1 MGSRSPRA
9 GRRDHFAPVIVLGAC
24 TVRGS
29 GRSGRGRLDGS
40 SGLKTQSG
48 VSWQGAAPERGPE
61 TLGDSCHLRGPV
73 HCPPRPAALE
83 AQGLWP
89 LPLVLWERP
98 VPLHSSRKLRSV
110 GPGCCTG
117 ESAHGLLCCAWGW
130 HVPCLWLSPALP
142 SPCQAIC
149 TALEWPWG
157 TLRSVCV
164 RHTGHGRQ
172 TEGGPVPPLP
182 SPPNIPIGVTCKR
195 KGWRRGPVLP
205 TF

>member
-1 MGSRSPRA
+1 M
-9 GRRDHFAPVIVLGAC
+9 
-24 TVRGS
+24 RGS

-61 TLGDSCHLRGPV
+61 TLGDSCDLRGPV

-130 HVPCLWLSPALP
+130 YVPCLWLSPALP
-142 SPCQAIC
+142 SPCQAIVQ
-149 TALEWPWG
+149 P
-157 TLRSVCV
+157 SS
-164 RHTGHGRQ
+164 GHGVLCGRCVFAIQ
-172 TEGGPVPPLP
+172 VTAGKQKVGQSLP
-182 SPPNIPIGVTCKR
+182 SPPH
-195 KGWRRGPVLP
+195 P
-205 TF
+205 TFPSASRAKGKDGDGDPCYLRSE